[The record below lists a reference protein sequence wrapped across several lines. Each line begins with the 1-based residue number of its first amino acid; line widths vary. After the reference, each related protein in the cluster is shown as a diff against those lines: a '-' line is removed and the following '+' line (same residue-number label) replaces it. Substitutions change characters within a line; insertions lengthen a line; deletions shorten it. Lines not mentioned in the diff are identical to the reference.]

1 MTFTVDRIALSI
13 NNCRPHRRP
22 LKELAHAPRRHPVL
36 ALPRARAAATG
47 PTVGPPHEVLNTNNV
62 ARDVCAQAQGEE
74 TVHEAGALLV
84 RVRLDVLALVRL
96 CRASAVALNR
106 QYRQRLSAKLK
117 PEERRSRNVLRTVRR
132 LGRFKCGSRRL
143 ELCDVE
149 RALAMATGMAEVCP
163 GCHCGRVTVARE
175 TMDAVVR
182 ALEGMLGD
190 SNVNVEA

>member
-1 MTFTVDRIALSI
+1 MRPAL
-13 NNCRPHRRP
+13 RRP
-22 LKELAHAPRRHPVL
+22 FRPQ
-36 ALPRARAAATG
+36 
-47 PTVGPPHEVLNTNNV
+47 
-62 ARDVCAQAQGEE
+62 AQAEGNSNPEPE
-74 TVHEAGALLV
+74 PEDEHYCTACRAYHPLSAFSPNVLRH
-84 RVRLDVLALVRL
+84 RVYK